1 MTSYNA
7 GSAWDLSLQRPARQA
22 APNDKNSEDP
32 MSVDLKNEA
41 TDVEDA
47 SCGKTDLSR
56 RSFLVSLA
64 VVGIGSAIAMRLS
77 ESAANAVPKTEIAS
91 GAKDFKNS
99 ETLPE
104 SKTAE
109 VVEKVDPNDP
119 LTHFNQPYYRHR
131 RRVARR
137 VYRRSRRVTRRV
149 YRRGRRVV
157 RQTYRRVRR
166 GYYS

>member
-1 MTSYNA
+1 MSA
-7 GSAWDLSLQRPARQA
+7 GITRTIRLAR
-22 APNDKNSEDP
+22 
-32 MSVDLKNEA
+32 L
-41 TDVEDA
+41 
-47 SCGKTDLSR
+47 

-119 LTHFNQPYYRHR
+119 LTHFNQPITAT
-131 RRVARR
+131 VDGSPA
-137 VYRRSRRVTRRV
+137 
-149 YRRGRRVV
+149 
-157 RQTYRRVRR
+157 
-166 GYYS
+166 GYTGEAGG

>member
-1 MTSYNA
+1 
-7 GSAWDLSLQRPARQA
+7 
-22 APNDKNSEDP
+22 

-47 SCGKTDLSR
+47 SRGKTALSR

-64 VVGIGSAIAMRLS
+64 VVGICSATAMRLS
-77 ESAANAVPKTEIAS
+77 VSEANAAPETESAS
-91 GAKDFKNS
+91 GAKDPTNS

-104 SKTAE
+104 SKKAE
-109 VVEKVDPNDP
+109 VAQKVDPNDP
-119 LTHFNQPYYRHR
+119 LQHFNQPYYRHR

-149 YRRGRRVV
+149 YRRGRRVA
-157 RQTYRRVRR
+157 RRTYRRVRR
-166 GYYS
+166 GYYY